1 LARGRKKQENPETAG
16 RILAAAEELFAA
28 GGVAGTGTEA
38 IAEAAR
44 VNKAMLFYYFKN
56 KRQLHRAVLENLFRE
71 FGVSVYLLRNKFD
84 KPRKQLLAL
93 AAGYFDF
100 LAAHPNYPRL
110 LQREAMEG
118 SANFKWIVGEYFE
131 PFYQELVRAISRGVT
146 ARDIRKIDPELTAF
160 SILGVTMSYFAA
172 APILSRLAKRD
183 LLTPA
188 AIAKRRES
196 LLDWIEHG
204 LIPEGELSR

>member
-1 LARGRKKQENPETAG
+1 VARGRKKQENPETAG
-16 RILAAAEELFAA
+16 RILAAAERLFAA
-28 GGVAGTGTEA
+28 GGVAGAGTEE
-38 IAEAAR
+38 IARAAR

-56 KRQLHRAVLENLFRE
+56 KRKLHRAVLENLFKD
-71 FGVSVYLLRNKFD
+71 FGASIYLLRNKTD
-84 KPRKQLLAL
+84 KPRKQLLDL
-93 AAGYFDF
+93 AVGYFDF

-110 LQREAMEG
+110 VQREAMEG
-118 SANFKWIVGEYFE
+118 SANIKWIVGEYFE
-131 PFYQELVRAISRGVT
+131 PFYAELVRAISKGV
-146 ARDIRKIDPELTAF
+146 AERDIRTVDPELTAF

-196 LLDWIEHG
+196 LLDWMEHG
-204 LIPEGELSR
+204 LIPEGEMSR